1 MYCKDLKNL
10 YREISR
16 RENTRKRFGSDA
28 MFASLDRQA
37 IAEEGETAFLIEKTD
52 QQSFLTLMAGVIATG
67 SVQLI
72 RKYFQFLCPNSRS
85 DLHSPPYFKANKYLL
100 CKRIA
105 HR

>member
-16 RENTRKRFGSDA
+16 RENTRKRLGSDA
-28 MFASLDRQA
+28 IFASVDRQA

-72 RKYFQFLCPNSRS
+72 
-85 DLHSPPYFKANKYLL
+85 
-100 CKRIA
+100 
-105 HR
+105 